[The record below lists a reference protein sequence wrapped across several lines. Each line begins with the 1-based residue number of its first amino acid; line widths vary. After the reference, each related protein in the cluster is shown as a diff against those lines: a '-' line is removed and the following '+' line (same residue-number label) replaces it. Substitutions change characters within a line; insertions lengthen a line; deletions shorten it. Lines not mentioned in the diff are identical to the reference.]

1 MKLQKLKLLAGFLLS
16 FGPAGCAS
24 THINYGPFRY
34 ASDKDVSLQNV
45 QWRKRNP
52 DGSTEEFSADSV
64 GGNAS
69 TVEAARWQTVGAAID
84 KIPRFPVG
92 VTP

>member
-1 MKLQKLKLLAGFLLS
+1 MKRRKLQIIAGFLLS
-16 FGPAGCAS
+16 VGAAGCAS
-24 THINYGPFRY
+24 THIDYGPFRY
-34 ASDKDVSLQNV
+34 QSDKDVSLQNV
-45 QWRKRNP
+45 QWRKRNA
-52 DGSTEEFSADSV
+52 DGSIEEFSADSV

-69 TVEAARWQTVGAAID
+69 TVEAARWQAVGAAID